1 LLASRG
7 AKRGSKR
14 VLNGLISELTSPL
27 KDALKLA
34 GWGVAAAV
42 PALLSFFFFLYAA
55 FVWAERSYGTLE
67 AALLLGAV
75 FMVIASLIVATAVFL
90 RRRAARRPRPR
101 VNVQGL
107 KDPTVLAAGLELV
120 RLVGLRRIIPA
131 VALGAVIFGA
141 LDGGTARK
149 NGRDPR

>member
-1 LLASRG
+1 M
-7 AKRGSKR
+7 
-14 VLNGLISELTSPL
+14 LNSLISELTSPL

-42 PALLSFFFFLYAA
+42 PAGLSFAFFVYAA
-55 FVWAERSYGTLE
+55 FVWAERNYGTLE

-75 FMVIASLIVATAVFL
+75 FLAVACLVVAAAMIM
-90 RRRAARRPRPR
+90 RRRAAQRPPPRPTVR
-101 VNVQGL
+101 WL
-107 KDPTVLAAGLELV
+107 TDPAVLTAGVELV
-120 RLVGLRRIIPA
+120 RLIGLRRIIPA

-141 LDGGTARK
+141 LDGGAGRH